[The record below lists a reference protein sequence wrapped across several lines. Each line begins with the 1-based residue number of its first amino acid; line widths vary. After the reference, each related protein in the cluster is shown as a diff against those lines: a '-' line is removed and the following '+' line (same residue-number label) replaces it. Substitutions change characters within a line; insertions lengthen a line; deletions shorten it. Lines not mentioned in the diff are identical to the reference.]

1 MNNFKVFVGIDIS
14 KDSFSACT
22 ISSPQDVIFE
32 ESFPMDSHGF
42 KAFIRKLSSFPKNSI
57 LIGKESSGCYY
68 INLFVYL
75 SKKNFNCV
83 ILNPLIV
90 KGVQNM
96 EIRKTKTDRT
106 DARRIAFALYT
117 AKHVLPE
124 KSFLS
129 HEFRELAR
137 ERERIS
143 QQIARLKNDIE
154 KALTVLFPEL
164 ERKVNIYTEAILRV
178 LEKYPSAW
186 AIKLATVSEIQKIL
200 SFCSGRPLSFS
211 AQQLK
216 QWAQDSI
223 GQFFPVR
230 ELILQGKIREL
241 FFLEEQLE
249 RVTKLLTKSCEEA
262 ALCQDIK
269 ILKSIKGIGDTTAMH
284 FIAEV
289 GDISRFSCPKKL
301 IAYAGLDPTVYE
313 SGKFKGSSRLSKRG
327 NRHLRRV
334 IWLMA
339 TSVVMHNEYFRE
351 YFNHRKAE
359 GLPYKKAVLAVAHK
373 LLRTI
378 YSMLKHKKPFSLCHY
393 PSPCM

>member
-14 KDSFSACT
+14 KESFSACA
-22 ISSPQDVIFE
+22 ISSPQDIIFE
-32 ESFPMDSHGF
+32 ENFSMDSHGF
-42 KAFIRKLSSFPKNSI
+42 KAFIRKLSSFSKNSI
-57 LIGKESSGCYY
+57 LIGKESSGCYH

-83 ILNPLIV
+83 VLNPLIV

-96 EIRKTKTDRT
+96 EIRKTKTDRS
-106 DARRIAFALYT
+106 DARRIAFALYVSQ
-117 AKHVLPE
+117 HVLPE

-137 ERERIS
+137 ERERIAA
-143 QQIARLKNDIE
+143 QIATLKNDIE
-154 KALTVLFPEL
+154 KALAVLFPEL
-164 ERKVNIYTEAILRV
+164 ERKVNIYTEGILRV

-186 AIKLATVSEIQKIL
+186 ALKSAPVSEIQKII
-200 SFCSGRPLSFS
+200 SSASGRPLSLT

-216 QWAQDSI
+216 QWAKDSI
-223 GQFFPVR
+223 GQFFPMR
-230 ELILQGKIREL
+230 EIILQGKIREL

-249 RVTKLLTKSCEEA
+249 KVTELLKKSCEEA
-262 ALCQDIK
+262 ALCQDIEL
-269 ILKSIKGIGDTTAMH
+269 LKSIKGIGDTTAMH
-284 FIAEV
+284 FVAEV
-289 GDISRFSCPKKL
+289 GDMSRFSSPKKL
-301 IAYAGLDPTVYE
+301 IAYAGLDPSVYE
-313 SGKFKGSSRLSKRG
+313 SGKFKGSSRISKRG

-339 TSVVMHNEYFRE
+339 VSVIIHNKYFRE
-351 YFNHRKAE
+351 YFKRRRAE

-378 YSMLKHKKPFSLCHY
+378 YAMLKHKMPFSLKHCLPHY
-393 PSPCM
+393 M